1 MPRYV
6 AFLRA
11 INVGGQHVVRMEDLR
26 RQFERLGFTDVE
38 TFIASGNVVFTTTSR
53 DGPALERKIERAL
66 EKAFGFEV
74 KTFVRTLAEL
84 ADVAAHKPFP
94 EARMKSAVAYC
105 VGFLPAPLAPAAVK
119 SVLALK
125 SEEDDFHV
133 NGREVYW
140 ISTKGQ
146 GQAAFS
152 NAVLE
157 KLLKAKSTLRG
168 VRMLEKL
175 AAKYASKR

>member
-11 INVGGQHVVRMEDLR
+11 INVGGQHVVRMGDLR

-38 TFIASGNVVFTTTSR
+38 TFIASGNVVFTATSR
-53 DGPALERKIERAL
+53 DGAALERKIERAL

-74 KTFVRTLAEL
+74 NTFVRTLAEL
-84 ADVAAHKPFP
+84 ADVAARKPFP
-94 EARMKSAVAYC
+94 ESRVKTAGAYC
-105 VGFLPAPLAPAAVK
+105 VGFLPAALAPAVVK

-125 SEEDDFHV
+125 SAEDDFHV
-133 NGREVYW
+133 EGREVHW
-140 ISTKGQ
+140 ISTQGQ
-146 GQAAFS
+146 GRAAFS

-157 KLLKAKSTLRG
+157 KLLKGKSTLRG
-168 VRMLEKL
+168 VRMLQKL
-175 AAKYASKR
+175 AAKYPSKS

>member
-38 TFIASGNVVFTTTSR
+38 TFIASGNVVFTATSR
-53 DGPALERKIERAL
+53 DGAALERKIEGAL
-66 EKAFGFEV
+66 EKTFGFEV

-84 ADVAAHKPFP
+84 ADVAARKPFA
-94 EARMKSAVAYC
+94 EARVKSAGAYC
-105 VGFLPAPLAPAAVK
+105 VGFLAVPLAPAAVQ
-119 SVLALK
+119 SILALK
-125 SEEDDFHV
+125 SVEDDFHV
-133 NGREVYW
+133 DGREVYW

-146 GQAAFS
+146 GKAAFS

-157 KLLKAKSTLRG
+157 KLLKSKSTLRG
-168 VRMLEKL
+168 VRMLQKL
-175 AAKYASKR
+175 AAKYPSKR